1 MYRHQ
6 KQLRMRLIFT
16 SILYLLL
23 NVHVNCTS
31 YSLNTRKDEKT
42 RTLLTKRKLPVVWC
56 SNGMYCNMPSG
67 WIDGSYQSCGS
78 GAKQK
83 NHNIANCGDCP
94 LGYFAK
100 AKREVDWQGKLLER
114 RRPGSSYVQYS
125 YSESCTSCSGKLIL
139 KTNNFF
145 LGYLYDLYRHTT

>member
-31 YSLNTRKDEKT
+31 FILNTRKDKKT
-42 RTLLTKRKLPVVWC
+42 RSLLTKRKLPSERIKC
-56 SNGMYCNMPSG
+56 SSGRYCNYESDG
-67 WIDGSYQSCGS
+67 DGSCHSIYYKKKYS
-78 GAKQK
+78 K
-83 NHNIANCGDCP
+83 NDGTAEEDTSFCSDCP
-94 LGYFAK
+94 GGYFAQRQK
-100 AKREVDWQGKLLER
+100 EWGQKHAW
-114 RRPGSSYVQYS
+114 S
-125 YSESCTSCSGKLIL
+125 YSTSCTSCTSKLIL